1 VPARPVA
8 ERPKLLLVPEF
19 TELEWTIK
27 PLLEKW
33 AEVISFDLPGVGDE
47 PPAERL
53 DREAVVERALEKLD
67 QRGWESFFVAGDSWG
82 TASAVQIALTR
93 PEAIKGLA
101 LGHAKLSYRRE
112 GERAPINA
120 EVVAGL
126 TALID
131 KDHEQ
136 FLRYGITQA
145 TGGSIDEDQAAKMVA
160 RFPRDMIRAGW
171 DAMTRDD
178 VDIGA
183 LLAQVECPLLFAKH
197 EGCLGSTDEGFEDV
211 AAAFPDARTIAV
223 TDAPLASE
231 EFAEALR
238 GFCLET
244 APE

>member
-1 VPARPVA
+1 M
-8 ERPKLLLVPEF
+8 
-19 TELEWTIK
+19 
-27 PLLEKW
+27 
-33 AEVISFDLPGVGDE
+33 
-47 PPAERL
+47 
-53 DREAVVERALEKLD
+53 
-67 QRGWESFFVAGDSWG
+67 
-82 TASAVQIALTR
+82 
-93 PEAIKGLA
+93 
-101 LGHAKLSYRRE
+101 
-112 GERAPINA
+112 
-120 EVVAGL
+120 AGL

-145 TGGSIDEDQAAKMVA
+145 TGGSIDEDQAAEMVA

-183 LLAQVECPLLFAKH
+183 LLAQIECPLLFAKH

-223 TDAPLASE
+223 TDAPLTSE

>member
-1 VPARPVA
+1 VA
-8 ERPKLLLVPEF
+8 
-19 TELEWTIK
+19 
-27 PLLEKW
+27 
-33 AEVISFDLPGVGDE
+33 A
-47 PPAERL
+47 
-53 DREAVVERALEKLD
+53 
-67 QRGWESFFVAGDSWG
+67 
-82 TASAVQIALTR
+82 
-93 PEAIKGLA
+93 
-101 LGHAKLSYRRE
+101 
-112 GERAPINA
+112 
-120 EVVAGL
+120 L

-183 LLAQVECPLLFAKH
+183 LLAQVGCPPLFAKH

-223 TDAPLASE
+223 TDAPLASR

-238 GFCLET
+238 GLS
-244 APE
+244 A